1 GAAALVLAVV
11 PALIVAEQ
19 GRGWGWTSEK
29 SLLCYGLGVVGIIW
43 FLIAERRSGDDAL
56 IPLRLFRGGTF
67 SIGSVLNFIIG
78 MGMFGGIAALPL
90 YMQIVKGESPTRAG
104 LLLLPLTIGIM
115 AGSVISG
122 QTIART
128 GRYKIF
134 PVIGA
139 VLLVVGM
146 LLMTRLNAD
155 TSFAV
160 IDTFG
165 LIFGLGLGFNMQPLV
180 VAVQNAVTPQDMGVA
195 TSSATF
201 FRQMGG
207 TLGTAVFL
215 SVLFST
221 VGDRI
226 RGAFVSAAATPEF
239 QQALRDPAV
248 LSNPANR
255 PVLDAMHGGGGS
267 VGGVLNDSSFVNPL
281 DPRLARPF
289 LVGFSS
295 SMDTVFMLA
304 AGVLAI
310 ALVLVFF
317 LPELPLRSMSGLQ
330 AQAQA
335 AAQAEAN

>member
-19 GRGWGWTSEK
+19 GRGWGWTSSK
-29 SLLCYGLGVVGIIW
+29 SLACYGLGVVGIIW
-43 FLIAERRSGDDAL
+43 FLLAERRFGDDAL

-67 SIGSVLNFIIG
+67 SIGSALNFIIG
-78 MGMFGGIAALPL
+78 MGLFGGIAALPL

-115 AGSVISG
+115 AGSVIAG

-139 VLLVVGM
+139 VLLVAGM
-146 LLMTRLNAD
+146 LMMSRLSAD
-155 TSFAV
+155 TTFTV

-207 TLGTAVFL
+207 TLGTPGL
-215 SVLFST
+215 LPVLFST
-221 VGDRI
+221 AADRT
-226 RGAFVSAAATPEF
+226 RTPSTT
-239 QQALRDPAV
+239 P
-248 LSNPANR
+248 PTT
-255 PVLDAMHGGGGS
+255 P
-267 VGGVLNDSSFVNPL
+267 
-281 DPRLARPF
+281 
-289 LVGFSS
+289 
-295 SMDTVFMLA
+295 
-304 AGVLAI
+304 
-310 ALVLVFF
+310 
-317 LPELPLRSMSGLQ
+317 
-330 AQAQA
+330 
-335 AAQAEAN
+335 